1 MGLGSESCYNFNM
14 KKVIKF
20 STYLCLKNSGT
31 VDSDFDGLADWEE
44 LELGTDPFRA
54 DTDGDGVKD
63 GVQFKTQKAALELT
77 MLKDLFIPHEGN
89 GFKPMALH
97 PGRILFHAGSALL
110 LKLLLIG
117 FIVAM
122 PIEAWLAPDI
132 MSGQQQK
139 IIYLTNNVR
148 MEKSIAPLRESN
160 VLNRAAEAK
169 VTDMIVANYFA
180 HVSSQGKGLAD
191 WLKTAGY
198 NYAVAGE
205 NLAMGF
211 VSADEVIGAWKDS
224 PTHYANLIDS
234 DFSQIGVAMA
244 NGKLDGEETTVTA
257 QYFAKPQEEKK
268 KIAPTTVLSNSSKSS
283 LEKTEVKISVVER
296 PIPDKKLV
304 RAEVNLAPGTTKA
317 NIKIG
322 KDVIQLQPSGD
333 GDKWTGSVVL
343 ADGPTIQKATVPAT
357 LSVMDPAYGER
368 QADIT
373 APALT
378 VKSNF
383 FNEYNYLKKNSMAS
397 SLWSFVSGYYI
408 ALLSL
413 AIIAMLLNIFIEVR
427 RQHPHLIVSTA
438 SLVVLLMVLV
448 LI

>member
-1 MGLGSESCYNFNM
+1 M
-14 KKVIKF
+14 KKIIKF
-20 STYLCLKNSGT
+20 STYLCLRNSGNI
-31 VDSDFDGLADWEE
+31 DSDLDGLADWEE
-44 LELGTDPFRA
+44 LEIGTDPFKA

-63 GVQFKTQKAALELT
+63 GVQFRTQKIALELT
-77 MLKDLFIPHEGN
+77 MLKDMFIPHEGN

-110 LKLLLIG
+110 LKMLLIG

-132 MSGQQQK
+132 LVGQQQK
-139 IIYLTNNVR
+139 IVELTNKVR
-148 MEKSIAPLRESN
+148 QEKSVKPLRESS
-160 VLNRAAEAK
+160 VLSRAAEAK
-169 VTDMIVANYFA
+169 VTDMVAANYFA
-180 HVSSQGKGLAD
+180 HVSPGGKGLSD
-191 WLKTAGY
+191 WLKYAGY
-198 NYAVAGE
+198 HYAVAGE

-211 VSADEVIGAWKDS
+211 VSADEVIEAWKES
-224 PTHYANLIDS
+224 PTHYANLVDA
-234 DFSQIGVAMA
+234 DYSQIGVAMA
-244 NGKLDGEETTVTA
+244 NGKLEGEDTTVTA
-257 QYFAKPQEEKK
+257 QYFAEPQIVQKAV
-268 KIAPTTVLSNSSKSS
+268 APTAVMSKNSKPT
-283 LEKTEVKISVVER
+283 LEKTPVKLSVVER

-304 RAEVNLAPGTTKA
+304 RAEVTLNPGTTKA

-322 KDVIQLQPSGD
+322 KDVIELQPDGQTNEWSG
-333 GDKWTGSVVL
+333 SALL
-343 ADGPTIQKATVPAT
+343 AQGPTIERATVPAT
-357 LSVMDPAYGER
+357 LTTIDPINGEL

-383 FNEYNYLKKNSMAS
+383 FNEYNYLKKNSLAS
-397 SLWSFVSGYYI
+397 SLWNFVSGYYI
-408 ALLSL
+408 ALLVM

-438 SLVVLLMVLV
+438 SLVVLLVVLV

>member
-1 MGLGSESCYNFNM
+1 M

-20 STYLCLKNSGT
+20 STYLSLKNFGNI
-31 VDSDFDGLADWEE
+31 DSDLDGLADWEE
-44 LELGTDPFRA
+44 LEIGTDPFKA

-63 GVQFKTQKAALELT
+63 GVQFKQQKIALELT
-77 MLKDLFIPHEGN
+77 MLKDMFIPHEGN

-132 MSGQQQK
+132 LVGQQQK
-139 IIYLTNNVR
+139 IIELTNNVR
-148 MEKSIAPLRESN
+148 IEQKVKPLIQSS
-160 VLNRAAEAK
+160 VLSRAAEAK
-169 VTDMIVANYFA
+169 VTDMVAANYFA
-180 HVSSQGKGLAD
+180 HVSPGGKGLSD
-191 WLKTAGY
+191 WLKVAGY

-211 VSADEVIGAWKDS
+211 VSADEVINAWKES
-224 PTHYANLIDS
+224 PTHFANLVDK
-234 DFSQIGVAMA
+234 DYSQIGVAMA
-244 NGKLDGEETTVTA
+244 NGKLEGEETTVTA
-257 QYFAKPQEEKK
+257 QYFAEPQAMQKTVPP
-268 KIAPTTVLSNSSKSS
+268 ISVLSQNSKPT
-283 LEKTEVKISVVER
+283 LAKTEVKLSVVER

-304 RAEVNLAPGTTKA
+304 RAEVKLDQSTTKA
-317 NIKIG
+317 DIKIG
-322 KDVIQLQPSGD
+322 KEVIQLQPNAQGDQWSG
-333 GDKWTGSVVL
+333 SALL
-343 ADGPTIQKATVPAT
+343 AQGPTIDQATVPAT
-357 LSVMDPAYGER
+357 LTTIDPVYGER

-383 FNEYNYLKKNSMAS
+383 FNEYNYLKKNSLAN
-397 SLWSFVSGYYI
+397 SLWNFVSGYYL
-408 ALLSL
+408 ALLFL
-413 AIIAMLLNIFIEVR
+413 ALSALFLNVFIEVK

-438 SLVVLLMVLV
+438 SLILLLVVLV